1 MENIAHVNYTRYAHW
16 FSVIILK
23 CVINNSFF
31 ACRRRSIFH
40 APVLPLRVTP
50 CHRRWRAAH
59 FITASNFCADTY
71 LFVFLWAADS
81 VRVCDSPPTRWP
93 RYSPFISFFFVC
105 FLSVLCINCLKRL
118 LRVPL
123 PCTWSSGRGFGE
135 GKTPCLLGKLFLPA
149 AAHWSAAC
157 PPPAAALGSD
167 PVQVLLFLFTCSLIH
182 CNSGSTCM
190 CNDRVPQKISLQI
203 HGMCHIVI
211 RCVIGF
217 INLTF
222 KGPNMI
228 YRQGQRS
235 GSW

>member
-93 RYSPFISFFFVC
+93 RHSPFIFLINFFG
-105 FLSVLCINCLKRL
+105 FLSVSCVNCLKRL

-123 PCTWSSGRGFGE
+123 PCTWSSGRGFWE
-135 GKTPCLLGKLFLPA
+135 GKTGCLLGKLFIYLFFLVHLPA
-149 AAHWSAAC
+149 APPRSAAWT
-157 PPPAAALGSD
+157 PAAAAARGSD
-167 PVQVLLFLFTCSLIH
+167 PVQVLLFLFTCNLGLGQLARTAIETQRKFPYRH
-182 CNSGSTCM
+182 M
-190 CNDRVPQKISLQI
+190 VRVIL
-203 HGMCHIVI
+203 
-211 RCVIGF
+211 
-217 INLTF
+217 
-222 KGPNMI
+222 
-228 YRQGQRS
+228 
-235 GSW
+235 